1 MKTPYIFEWSGLDG
15 NGRPQS
21 GEVQAP
27 HRDMAAAML
36 RQQGIRPSRL
46 QRSNR
51 GVARIRPQT
60 LILFT
65 RQMAT
70 LLRAGVPLL
79 QSLQSVQR
87 STRHTG
93 LVKLTGQLHHEIE
106 TGTPLNMAFR
116 QHPEHFSP
124 VYCSLV
130 AAGEMAGILDD
141 MMDKLAQTLEKQ
153 AALQSQW
160 RSALMYPITVV
171 CVALAVIAVVLLAVV
186 PVFQEVFQSLG
197 ATLPWPTQV
206 VIAASHAL
214 AIYGPVLLVLCVV
227 AVWLRQQGRG
237 WVQWVRRLERWQLG
251 WPWVGELI
259 RSVVVARW
267 TQTLSALLSAGIPLV
282 EALGPV
288 AAACDHSVY
297 ARASETM
304 REQVAQGISL
314 NECMADSRLFPGWVV
329 QMCAIGEETGSV
341 DDMLARAGAML
352 EGEMQDRL
360 AGLSSLLE
368 PVIMVVL
375 GLVIGGIL
383 VAMYLPIF
391 QLGQVV

>member
-1 MKTPYIFEWSGLDG
+1 MKAPLTFEWSGLDG
-15 NGRPQS
+15 QGRPQS
-21 GEVQAP
+21 GQLIAP
-27 HRDMAAAML
+27 HRGLAAAML
-36 RQQGIRPSRL
+36 RQQGIRPLRL
-46 QRSNR
+46 ERSTHSI
-51 GVARIRPQT
+51 ARIRPKN
-60 LILFT
+60 LIVFT

-79 QSLQSVQR
+79 QALQSVQR
-87 STRHTG
+87 STRHSG
-93 LVKLTGQLHHEIE
+93 LVKLTGQLLHEIE

-141 MMDKLAQTLEKQ
+141 MMDKLAQALEKQ
-153 AALQSQW
+153 AVLQSQW
-160 RSALMYPITVV
+160 RSALMYPISVV
-171 CVALAVIAVVLLAVV
+171 CVALVVMAVVLLAVV

-197 ATLPWPTQV
+197 ATLPWPTQM
-206 VIAASHAL
+206 VITVSHAL
-214 AIYGPVLLVLCVV
+214 SQFGPVLLVTVLV
-227 AVWLRQQGRG
+227 AVWLRQYGRRR
-237 WVQWVRRLERWQLG
+237 VQWVRRLERWQLG

-314 NECMADSRLFPGWVV
+314 NECMANSRLFPSWVV

-352 EGEMQDRL
+352 ESEVQDRL
-360 AGLSSLLE
+360 AGLSSVLE
-368 PVIMVVL
+368 PAIMVVL

>member
-1 MKTPYIFEWSGLDG
+1 MKTPYIFEWSGRDG

-27 HRDMAAAML
+27 HRGMAVAML

-51 GVARIRPQT
+51 VVARIQPQT

-79 QSLQSVQR
+79 QSLQSIQR

-93 LVKLTGQLHHEIE
+93 LVKLTGQLHRDIE

-116 QHPEHFSP
+116 QHPEYFSP

-153 AALQSQW
+153 AALKSQW

-206 VIAASHAL
+206 VIAASHTLAL
-214 AIYGPVLLVLCVV
+214 YGPVLLVLGVV
-227 AVWLRQQGRG
+227 AVWLRHQGRG

-314 NECMADSRLFPGWVV
+314 NECMADSGLFPGWVV

-352 EGEMQDRL
+352 EGEVQDRL

-368 PVIMVVL
+368 PMIMVVL

-383 VAMYLPIF
+383 VAMYMPIF
-391 QLGQVV
+391 KLGQVI

>member
-1 MKTPYIFEWSGLDG
+1 MKTPCIFEWSGRDG

-27 HRDMAAAML
+27 HRGMAVAML

-51 GVARIRPQT
+51 VVARIQPQT

-79 QSLQSVQR
+79 QSLQSIQR

-93 LVKLTGQLHHEIE
+93 LVKLTGQLHREIE

-153 AALQSQW
+153 AALQAQW

-214 AIYGPVLLVLCVV
+214 ALYGPVLLVLCVV
-227 AVWLRQQGRG
+227 AVGMRHQGRG

-259 RSVVVARW
+259 QSVVVARW

-288 AAACDHSVY
+288 AAASDHSVY

-304 REQVAQGISL
+304 REQVAQGLSL
-314 NECMADSRLFPGWVV
+314 NECMADSGLFPGWVV

-352 EGEMQDRL
+352 EGEIQDRL

-383 VAMYLPIF
+383 VAMYMPIF
-391 QLGQVV
+391 KLGQVI